1 MNVHRLRY
9 MIHTRC
15 IQLNPENY
23 HISHLCQCHTKTCV
37 NISHLSLE
45 PPHVNNSR
53 QNCLSQ
59 QCFSHCHLKGFWLF
73 EYNLVIILRKC
84 RVQNVFTYVLSFSMI
99 ISWSLNCARR
109 TIACLSLYLITFVLV
124 IWYSFLSCIF
134 FSCRFTR
141 LLHQRLYI
149 CIVSRMKC
157 QFCMCT
163 PPWIRPGSVLR
174 QVPNFGFVLVN
185 VRFTLSIFCVFVFKG
200 VFISV
205 LGPKRRWIHSLNL
218 RKSSLFGWICAVLW
232 WPFWKLRPVEI
243 FQCWESIQD
252 IIIYPHIKF
261 WRHRTMLNCCGHFE
275 NGDR

>member
-1 MNVHRLRY
+1 MAEAADFSMPDAFAKDYLDRIIKKTEKSLNNTCILYTGRKAKSGYTVVDVRLPGPSHFVPMNVHRLRY

-99 ISWSLNCARR
+99 IS
-109 TIACLSLYLITFVLV
+109 
-124 IWYSFLSCIF
+124 
-134 FSCRFTR
+134 
-141 LLHQRLYI
+141 
-149 CIVSRMKC
+149 
-157 QFCMCT
+157 
-163 PPWIRPGSVLR
+163 
-174 QVPNFGFVLVN
+174 
-185 VRFTLSIFCVFVFKG
+185 
-200 VFISV
+200 
-205 LGPKRRWIHSLNL
+205 
-218 RKSSLFGWICAVLW
+218 
-232 WPFWKLRPVEI
+232 
-243 FQCWESIQD
+243 
-252 IIIYPHIKF
+252 
-261 WRHRTMLNCCGHFE
+261 
-275 NGDR
+275 